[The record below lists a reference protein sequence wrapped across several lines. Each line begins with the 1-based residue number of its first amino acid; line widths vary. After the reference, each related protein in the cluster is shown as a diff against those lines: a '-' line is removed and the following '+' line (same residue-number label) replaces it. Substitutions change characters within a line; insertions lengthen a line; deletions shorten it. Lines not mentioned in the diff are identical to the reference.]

1 MKSKT
6 KHALTLNMNERKW
19 QQPGLQLYLVTKSRG
34 RRELGLPTLSAA
46 VLLLKTM
53 PCTMFQ
59 SIQTFSVNG
68 KFTERYHIF
77 CACIDLLFTIF
88 GCAHYRLSYNQVTS
102 SFWLCNVS

>member
-46 VLLLKTM
+46 VLPLKTM

-68 KFTERYHIF
+68 KFTECYHIF
-77 CACIDLLFTIF
+77 CAQIDLFLFSS
-88 GCAHYRLSYNQVTS
+88 AHVIDHELQSGYFIIWAL
-102 SFWLCNVS
+102 